1 MMKTIEI
8 RTSCRSEFVPISH
21 LVAEVVRQ
29 SGINSGVCVL
39 STAHTTAGLTINE
52 NSDPD
57 VIRDLLYLLD
67 RLVPWSDPNYK
78 HYEGNTA
85 AHLKASLMGAALSVI
100 VDEGR
105 LVLGRWQEI
114 FLCEFDG
121 PRSRRVHIQILPS
134 ESGAG
139 EGRK

>member
-1 MMKTIEI
+1 MLMKTIEI

-39 STAHTTAGLTINE
+39 SAAHTTAGLTINE

-67 RLVPWSDPNYK
+67 RLVPWSDPTTNTMS
-78 HYEGNTA
+78 NTA
-85 AHLKASLMGAALSVI
+85 AH
-100 VDEGR
+100 
-105 LVLGRWQEI
+105 
-114 FLCEFDG
+114 
-121 PRSRRVHIQILPS
+121 SRRRS
-134 ESGAG
+134 
-139 EGRK
+139 